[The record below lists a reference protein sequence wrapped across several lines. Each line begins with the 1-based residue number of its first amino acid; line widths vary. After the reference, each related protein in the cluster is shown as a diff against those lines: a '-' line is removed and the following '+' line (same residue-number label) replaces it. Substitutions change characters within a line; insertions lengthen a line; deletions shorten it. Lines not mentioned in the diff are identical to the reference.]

1 LKFSESPLGTLEEGM
16 ERLANVINTDATSL
30 GTDVSGQ
37 PRLYNVFLRTLQET
51 PAIWS
56 RFFGEDING
65 IGTDAF
71 TDAVAR
77 HKKNGKVLNF
87 GSLFEPVPGSEKSV
101 IQKMM
106 DRVGHWGE
114 EGKPA
119 FAALTMIVESRSRN
133 ANVPLSVRIA

>member
-1 LKFSESPLGTLEEGM
+1 MG
-16 ERLANVINTDATSL
+16 RLANVINVDPTSL

-37 PRLYNVFLRTLQET
+37 PRLYSVFLRTLQET

-71 TDAVAR
+71 TDAVIR
-77 HKKNGKVLNF
+77 HKKNGKTLDFV
-87 GSLFEPVPGSEKSV
+87 SLFEPVPGSDKSI

-119 FAALTMIVESRSRN
+119 FAALTTLLESRGRN
-133 ANVPLSVRIA
+133 ANVSLSVRIA